1 VGAPITLCLS
11 GGGFRATIFHLG
23 VIDYLAQRDLLGD
36 IRSVYGVSGGAITA
50 AHLAHHWTRYS
61 DRNLFC
67 GAALEL
73 LKFVHAGVIDQIV
86 WSNVLRQNNRTE
98 RLAAELNELFS
109 RPLADAVPATYLVC
123 SSIRDVSQFGLEL
136 TSGILF
142 HLPKN
147 QARLTSLGKVGARFN
162 TATAVAM
169 SASFPLVFEPMTL
182 DTDLTDIDSRI
193 LVKEHSVADGG
204 IVDNLGLQF
213 ALAGEDPDPGHAF
226 LVSDARQMFDDLS
239 SREMLRSAMLS
250 PLRTIDYLLNKNSA
264 AIVANATHILRA
276 RGCTL
281 IEICLAESRPAVEAQ
296 AWDVGLARAAL
307 NVRTNFDAF
316 SINEIIVLYRL
327 GILAADK
334 DIGGGKESFDPIG
347 LLKDARLM
355 HSALNTPWS
364 ELRIGR
370 GADALSRLIDET
382 LRKPGKMIL
391 GIAIAV
397 ILAAAAIGI
406 VLRAVVRI

>member
-1 VGAPITLCLS
+1 MPITLCLS

-23 VIDYLAQRDLLGD
+23 VIDYLAQRNLLGNVE
-36 IRSVYGVSGGAITA
+36 SVYGVSGGAITA
-50 AHLAHHWTRYS
+50 AHLAHHWRRYS
-61 DRNLFC
+61 DKNLFC

-86 WSNVLRQNNRTE
+86 WSNVLRQKNRAE
-98 RLAAELNELFS
+98 RLAVELAGLFS
-109 RPLADAVPATYLVC
+109 QPLADDVPATYLVC

-136 TSGILF
+136 TSGTLF

-182 DTDLTDIDSRI
+182 DTDLTDIDSRT
-193 LVKEHSVADGG
+193 LGKEHSVADGG

-213 ALAGEDPDPGHAF
+213 ALAAEDPDPGHAF

-239 SREMLRSAMLS
+239 SREMLRSTMLS
-250 PLRTIDYLLNKNSA
+250 PLRTIDYLMNKNSA
-264 AIVANATHILRA
+264 AIIANATQTLRG
-276 RGCTL
+276 RDCPLT
-281 IEICLAESRPAVEAQ
+281 EICLAETRPAVEAR

-307 NVRTNFDAF
+307 NIRTNFDAF
-316 SINEIIVLYRL
+316 SVSEIIVLYRL
-327 GILAADK
+327 GILAASK
-334 DIGGGKESFDPIG
+334 DLDRGQESFEPDG
-347 LLKDARLM
+347 LLKDSRLEN
-355 HSALNTPWS
+355 SALNTPWS
-364 ELRIGR
+364 ELQLGR
-370 GADALSRLIDET
+370 RTDALSKLIDET

-391 GIAIAV
+391 AIAIAL

-406 VLRAVVRI
+406 VVRAVVRI